1 MRERF
6 IGSGADRV
14 HRKVGVRM
22 IGGHG
27 IQVRNYLKVNLINN
41 NKNKAQISFIIS
53 NLPLMPFYSH
63 ICLPPTTLNLTH
75 L

>member
-27 IQVRNYLKVNLINN
+27 IHVRNYLKVNLINN
-41 NKNKAQISFIIS
+41 NKTKHKLVSSSQIY
-53 NLPLMPFYSH
+53 L
-63 ICLPPTTLNLTH
+63 
-75 L
+75 